1 MQMTADS
8 RATTTE
14 VIAMLQ
20 RAVHAAIQDYSVW
33 SGGHILDGS
42 GAERMMQV
50 YAATRLF
57 EVFNPRYGAVVHLEV
72 PFSRLLGVTTN
83 ESLDLMLEICGGPLY
98 AVKFKNYNNPAAA
111 SWDLIRLRN
120 IVCNAGWVGLFVASC
135 YQKGIKDDWPIRDKM
150 VNEMRRPTETWH
162 LSRAR
167 ALRSVGNDD
176 ISHERALV
184 IEVDDCPEL

>member
-1 MQMTADS
+1 MRLTPEARAAELDALGGSLSEIGEASSRQPRYLDFIGVQFMQMTADS

-83 ESLDLMLEICGGPLY
+83 
-98 AVKFKNYNNPAAA
+98 NP
-111 SWDLIRLRN
+111 S
-120 IVCNAGWVGLFVASC
+120 
-135 YQKGIKDDWPIRDKM
+135 
-150 VNEMRRPTETWH
+150 T
-162 LSRAR
+162 
-167 ALRSVGNDD
+167 
-176 ISHERALV
+176 
-184 IEVDDCPEL
+184 